1 MTQNQHLR
9 KHIRDRRRALGAAER
24 SRREAV
30 LCRHVLGLLR
40 GRSRQIGAYLAFDG
54 EPDITPALRLA
65 VRRGCSVALPRV
77 LDRRKRRMAF
87 VPWRPGARIA
97 CNSYRIA
104 EPVGNDI
111 IHVRRLGV
119 VFTPLVAFDTHGTRL
134 GLGAGYFD
142 RHFAFLRHRRYWFH
156 PRLVGVAFD
165 FQQVE
170 SLQREPWDIPLW
182 AVITERGLYR
192 FSSQ

>member
-9 KHIRDRRRALGAAER
+9 QHMRDRRRALGAAER
-24 SRREAV
+24 SRREAE
-30 LCRHVLGLLR
+30 LCRRMLGLLR
-40 GRSRQIGAYLAFDG
+40 GRGRQLGAYLAFDG
-54 EPDITPALRLA
+54 EPDISPALRLA
-65 VRRGCSVALPRV
+65 VRRGCTVALPRV

-87 VPWRPGARIA
+87 VPWRPGGRLAS
-97 CNSYRIA
+97 NSYRID
-104 EPVGNDI
+104 EPVDNDI
-111 IHVRRLGV
+111 IAAHRLAV
-119 VFTPLVAFDTHGTRL
+119 VFTPLVAFDTHGSRL
-134 GLGAGYFD
+134 GMGAGYFD
-142 RHFAFLRHRRYWFH
+142 RHFTFLRHRRHWFR

-170 SLQREPWDIPLW
+170 SLQRQPWDIPLW